1 MWCYFVVVFH
11 SRDLR
16 AVQDSE
22 IGFALL
28 YISSEEYCNPRAT
41 PSESHHIIYMYT
53 SCVCYRMTI
62 QDRGASDVLLYSASV
77 PIVWWI

>member
-1 MWCYFVVVFH
+1 MCHVVVVFH

-41 PSESHHIIYMYT
+41 PSESPYMYI
-53 SCVCYRMTI
+53 SCVCYRVAI
-62 QDRGASDVLLYSASV
+62 QDRGADTK
-77 PIVWWI
+77 